1 MTMVAATLSTEL
13 QNMTPSTTEASAIT
27 ALTDAYGVFAADAT
41 ALTPILIAGVNL
53 GKAAM
58 APALVDM
65 SVPGAGAAKMVA
77 GIVAFWVA
85 VAGGLTTSFAG
96 ATAIFPPANAGLQA
110 ALDAIFLTNTA
121 GNLSLADAMTNVAN
135 AMHSQAIIGGTV
147 TTAGPVVTPII

>member
-1 MTMVAATLSTEL
+1 MTMLPATLSTEL

-41 ALTPILIAGVNL
+41 ASTPILSAGVDL

-58 APALVDM
+58 APALVGM
-65 SVPGAGAAKMVA
+65 SVPNAGAAKMVA

-85 VAGGLTTSFAG
+85 VAGGLTTSFTG
-96 ATAIFPPANAGLQA
+96 ATAIFPPPNAGLQA
-110 ALDAIFLTNTA
+110 ALDAIFPANTA

-135 AMHSQAIIGGTV
+135 AMHAQAIIGGTV
-147 TTAGPVVTPII
+147 TVGPIVTPII